1 MSLPFALPVPIRL
14 WPLVVLLAACGQTQ
28 YFAPP
33 SSVSD
38 VRVNVAAT
46 SVQVN
51 QVSIPEYALNQEIPI
66 QQADGSLTTDTD
78 RLWADLPDRAMQG
91 ALTRHLNTI
100 TDARVA
106 TEPWPLSGFPDAE
119 ISVFV
124 EDMIVRVD
132 STLSLTG
139 TYAVRSEAG
148 QDSVGNFAIVTPVA
162 DLASYPAIIAAHE
175 AAWQQLAEKL
185 ARDL

>member
-1 MSLPFALPVPIRL
+1 MRLPHALPL
-14 WPLVVLLAACGQTQ
+14 ALLLAACGQTQ

-33 SSVSD
+33 PTTSEL
-38 VRVNVAAT
+38 RVNVAAS

-51 QVSIPEYALNQEIPI
+51 EVSIPEYAINQEIPI

-100 TDARVA
+100 TDAQVA
-106 TEPWPLSGFPDAE
+106 AEPWPLSDFPE
-119 ISVFV
+119 VEVSIFV
-124 EDMIVRVD
+124 DDMIVRAN

-139 TYAVRSEAG
+139 TYAMKSEAG
-148 QDSVGNFAIVTPVA
+148 RDRVGTFAIVAPVT
-162 DLASYPAIIAAHE
+162 DLASYTAIIAAHE
-175 AAWQQLAEKL
+175 AAWQQLAEQL

>member
-1 MSLPFALPVPIRL
+1 MKTFALCL
-14 WPLVVLLAACGQTQ
+14 APLAVVLGACGQTQ

-33 SSVSD
+33 PTTSD
-38 VRVNVAAT
+38 VRVNVRAQT
-46 SVQVN
+46 VQVN
-51 QVSIPEYALNQEIPI
+51 EISIPEYAINQEIPI

-106 TEPWPLSGFPDAE
+106 AEPWPLSGFPE
-119 ISVFV
+119 VEVSVFV
-124 EDMIVRVD
+124 DDMIVRAD
-132 STLSLTG
+132 STLNLTG
-139 TYAVRSEAG
+139 TYAMKSELG
-148 QDSVGNFAIVTPVA
+148 RDRVGSFSINVPVV
-162 DLASYPAIIAAHE
+162 DIASYTAIIAAHE
-175 AAWQQLAEKL
+175 AAWQQLAETL